1 LRKAAV
7 IAFAL
12 AVTAGFAWL
21 VKAAAGDDRTVA
33 YSLGVPPSGVA
44 ATISPGKRGCQ
55 EPVDLAVEFG
65 AVAFPV
71 ATEGRPG
78 EPLELTVRTSSGRVL
93 GRGKLAAG
101 YVDGSQQ
108 TAQLDRIV
116 GPVDGSAVCIANEG
130 DQPVSIYGSENVI
143 FSHTT
148 VDGAEN
154 PVDLDLR
161 FLYDKPRPFID
172 LIPDAFDHVALFRF
186 GWVGAWVYWL
196 LLAVLAIGAPLLLG
210 FGLWRAA
217 REDDDRADALRRQD
231 DRQGESAPP
240 PGSGRAL

>member
-12 AVTAGFAWL
+12 AVTAGFALL
-21 VKAAAGDDRTVA
+21 VKSAVGDDRTVA

-44 ATISPGKRGCQ
+44 ATIPPGKRACQ
-55 EPVDLAVEFG
+55 EPVGLGVQAG

-71 ATEGRPG
+71 ATRGRPG
-78 EPLELTVRTSSGRVL
+78 EPLEVTVNTSSGRVL
-93 GRGKLAAG
+93 GRGNVAGG
-101 YVDGSQQ
+101 YVDGSSQ

-116 GPVDGSAVCIANEG
+116 GPVGGSAVCIANEG
-130 DQPVSIYGSENVI
+130 DQRVSIYGSDNVI

-148 VDGAEN
+148 VDGEES

-161 FLYDKPRPFID
+161 FLYDKPRPFIG
-172 LIPDAFDHVALFRF
+172 LIPDAFDHAALFRA

-217 REDDDRADALRRQD
+217 REDDSVRADALRRQGD
-231 DRQGESAPP
+231 SQRESAPQ
-240 PGSGRAL
+240 PG